1 MDIQLLINLVNKYKD
16 FLIYFFSF
24 SLGLAGA
31 WLISSTPHR
40 TLLMLMDHPTE
51 RSSHDIPIPRGGGV
65 GILLSFIL
73 CSLVLKLPTTFLF
86 PAVMLSIIS
95 FYGDNFQL
103 SVRFRLVIQ
112 SVAAVFLAIPFLGS
126 TDLPLLL
133 FLPVFIFVVGT
144 TNIYNFMDG
153 IDGIAG
159 ITSVVGFGLLAYY
172 NCPIFSCPVSPYAS
186 LSICMALASL
196 GFLFLNMPRAR
207 VFLGDVGSILLGF
220 VFFGIVL
227 MMSKNIFD
235 LICLA
240 SFIFPFYADEI
251 TTMYVRL
258 RQGENLI
265 IPHRKHL
272 YQLLANEMGFPHW
285 IVSCSYGLIQ
295 LAIGLGVIF
304 LKPHGILG
312 VAIFLMTCFII
323 FSFVS
328 YMVRNSSKITM
339 DRPTDRGAAP

>member
-1 MDIQLLINLVNKYKD
+1 MDIQLLISLVNQYKD
-16 FLIYFFSF
+16 FLLYFFSF

-40 TLLMLMDHPTE
+40 IMLMLIDHPTE
-51 RSSHDIPIPRGGGV
+51 RSSHDIPTPRGGGV
-65 GILLSFIL
+65 GILLAFIL

-86 PAVMLSIIS
+86 PGVMLSIIS

-103 SVRFRLVIQ
+103 SVRLRLVIQ
-112 SVAAVFLAIPFLGS
+112 SVAAAFLAVPFLGS
-126 TDLPLLL
+126 TGFPLLL

-144 TNIYNFMDG
+144 TNLYNFMDG

-159 ITSVVGFGLLAYY
+159 VTSVVGFGLLAYY
-172 NCPIFSCPVSPYAS
+172 NYSIFSFPVSSYAI
-186 LSICMALASL
+186 LAICMALASL
-196 GFLFLNMPRAR
+196 GFLFLNLPRAR

-220 VFFGIVL
+220 VFSGVVL
-227 MMSKNIFD
+227 MLAKNIVD

-258 RQGENLI
+258 RQGENLT

-272 YQLLANEMGFPHW
+272 YQLLANEMGFSQW

-295 LAIGLGVIF
+295 LAVGLGAIF
-304 LKPHGILG
+304 LKPHGILK
-312 VAIFLMTCFII
+312 VTIFLMTCFII

-328 YMVRNSSKITM
+328 YLVRNSSKISCMGITN
-339 DRPTDRGAAP
+339 RK